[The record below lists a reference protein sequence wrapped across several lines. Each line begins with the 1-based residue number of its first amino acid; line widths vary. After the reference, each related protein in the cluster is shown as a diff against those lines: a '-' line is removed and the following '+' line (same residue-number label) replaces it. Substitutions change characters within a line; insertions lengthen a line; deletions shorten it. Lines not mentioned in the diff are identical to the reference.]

1 MELKI
6 HDQEILLQ
14 KLWKSRKLFNQ
25 ELRTVAGETVEVI
38 FAGKENLDA
47 GPDFKDAVLKIGGR
61 LLKGDLEVHLDA
73 TGWYEHG
80 HHADPKYNAV
90 ILHLVSE
97 EPTGKNYV
105 EREDGARVP
114 QVWIDLAKQKAALWK
129 KPDIEPADEPAPMVV
144 EDCPLST
151 MPEAKIWATIQEAGE
166 RRLLLKAEQLRED
179 LTGSSWDQ
187 LIYRKLFEALG
198 YSKNQAPFLRL
209 SELVPYETVRDEM
222 QWVDEEMASNKCA
235 ALLFGAAGLLPSQNQ
250 PAFKFLDTATLNYVA
265 PLIYL
270 WEQLSH
276 RLQIRPLKP
285 QVWQFFRLR
294 PQNFPT
300 RRLAGMT
307 QLLRRFYRPGFLSGV
322 LKIFSG
328 GLHEYDQIAAEL
340 EGVFT
345 VKAEGFWAEHY
356 RFDHETQKI
365 PQKIEPAL
373 IGKDR
378 ARDMVINIILPILY
392 LFAAES
398 QDGEL
403 KTTVREIYRQTPR
416 LAENAITKAM
426 KYQLF
431 TNRGRTLP
439 GMKLAYQQQG
449 LINLHKSFCRPL
461 KCDECLGLT
470 TP

>member
-25 ELRTVAGETVEVI
+25 ELRTVTGDSIEVI

-47 GPDFKDAVLKIGGR
+47 GPDFKDAVLKINGR
-61 LLKGDLEVHLDA
+61 LLKGDVEVHLDA
-73 TGWYEHG
+73 NGWYEHG
-80 HHADPKYNAV
+80 HHADPNYNAV

-97 EPTGKNYV
+97 EPSGKNFV
-105 EREDGARVP
+105 EREDGARVV

-129 KPDIEPADEPAPMVV
+129 KPDSEAADEPAAMVV
-144 EDCPLST
+144 ADCPLSKMSET
-151 MPEAKIWATIQEAGE
+151 KIWNTIQEAGE
-166 RRLLLKAEQLRED
+166 RRLFLKAEQLRED
-179 LTGSSWDQ
+179 LAGSNWDQ

-222 QWVDEEMASNKCA
+222 QWVDEEMALKKCA

-250 PAFKFLDTATLNYVA
+250 PASKYLDTATLNYVA

-307 QLLRRFYRPGFLSGV
+307 QLLLRFYRPGFLSGV

-328 GLHEYDQIAAEL
+328 SPREYEQIADEL

-356 RFDHETQKI
+356 RFDHEIKRI
-365 PQKIEPAL
+365 PPKGEAAL

-378 ARDMVINIILPILY
+378 AREIVINIVLPALCLY
-392 LFAAES
+392 AAES
-398 QDGEL
+398 RDGEL
-403 KTTVREIYRQTPR
+403 KNVVREIYLRTPR
-416 LAENAITKAM
+416 LAENAITRAM

-431 TNRGRTLP
+431 TNRGRTMP

-461 KCDECLGLT
+461 KCDECLGLA
-470 TP
+470 P